1 MLLDV
6 GCGEG
11 GRLIGQIE
19 YCVGIDIAEAE
30 LRRAKEKLPRF
41 GFVLGDVQYLPFKKE
56 AFETA
61 LCSHVIEHVHQPKQ
75 LLQEVHRVMKRGGF
89 LELEFPNGFSLLEYV
104 NRFFGKMGWSQYM
117 HLHQFLP
124 EDVSQLL
131 QQAGWVVVDVQRISW
146 LGPVIDS
153 IYFHLRRTLS
163 KDPDRTSQRYA
174 HARIEE
180 ISRFR
185 IRKWVANGLDRILAK
200 AFPSRCA
207 VVTIMAKKA

>member
-11 GRLIGQIE
+11 RRLIGQIE

-41 GFVLGDVQYLPFKKE
+41 GFVLGDMQYLPFKKE

-61 LCSHVIEHVHQPKQ
+61 LCSHIIEHVHQPKQ

-104 NRFFGKMGWSQYM
+104 NRFFGKIGWSQYT
-117 HLHQFLP
+117 HLHRFSP
-124 EDVSQLL
+124 SDVYQLL
-131 QQAGWVVVDVQRISW
+131 KEAGWRITDVQNPFW

-153 IYFHLRRTLS
+153 IYFHLCRVLS
-163 KDPDRTSQRYA
+163 KDPDRISQRYA
-174 HARIEE
+174 CARAEKIN
-180 ISRFR
+180 RFR
-185 IRKWVANGLDRILAK
+185 IRKWVGGLDRILAK

-207 VVTIMAKKA
+207 VVTIMAKKV